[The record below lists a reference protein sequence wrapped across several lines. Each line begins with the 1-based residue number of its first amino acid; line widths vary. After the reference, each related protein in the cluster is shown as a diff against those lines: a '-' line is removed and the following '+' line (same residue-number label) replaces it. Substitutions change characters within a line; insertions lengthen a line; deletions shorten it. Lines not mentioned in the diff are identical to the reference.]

1 MNTDDK
7 RTPYVVTV
15 RETLSRTVII
25 WADSQGEAED
35 TADNFCCVGDICL
48 GDQDFIGRDIESDGI
63 ASDYDISTF
72 ENYERN
78 E

>member
-7 RTPYVVTV
+7 RTPYVVTI
-15 RETLSRTVII
+15 RETLSRTIVI
-25 WADSQGEAED
+25 WADSQGGAED
-35 TADNFCCVGDICL
+35 IAADLCNADDICL
-48 GDQDFIGRDIESDGI
+48 GDQDFIGREIESDGI
-63 ASDYDISTF
+63 ASDHDISIF